1 MKFFIAMKKPPTITH
16 QEKKA
21 TVVNGRPK
29 FYEPPELKQ
38 ARATLMAYLARYKP
52 DEPLSG
58 PVALTTNWIYPESK
72 SHPAGTWKIT
82 KPDTDNMVKLLK
94 DCMTAVGF
102 WKDDAQVAWEIIVKM
117 YGKQTE
123 TGIMIQVTSLKES

>member
-16 QEKKA
+16 QEKKV

-58 PVALTTNWIYPESK
+58 PLKLESHWIYPETK
-72 SHPAGTWKIT
+72 THPAGTWKIT

-94 DCMTAVGF
+94 DCMTALGF
-102 WKDDAQVAWEIIVKM
+102 WEDDAQVTWEVITKM
-117 YGKQTE
+117 YGDQMT
-123 TGIMIQVTSLKES
+123 TGIFILVENLIEP